1 MDLAK
6 EIVQL
11 SKEPNRP
18 SQLAL
23 VICARR
29 LFDFRNEDLDPYDT
43 MIVHAPIEEG
53 QLVFRIISSYPHYE
67 FKYNARSN
75 IDGAATCVYGFL
87 MRNSGDYI
95 RLVGYSQ
102 DVRNMVNNFDHP
114 ISEWNVKVDRSGEPE
129 ATMRTIQMVNQILK
143 TLLVM

>member
-6 EIVQL
+6 EIVHL
-11 SKEPNRP
+11 SKQPDKP
-18 SQLAL
+18 SQFAL
-23 VICARR
+23 IISARAR
-29 LFDFRNEDLDPYDT
+29 FDFRNEDLDPSET

-53 QLVFRIISSYPHYE
+53 QLVFHIISYCPYYV

-75 IDGAATCVYGFL
+75 LDGAAACVCGFL
-87 MRNSGDYI
+87 TKISGDYI

-102 DVRNMVNNFDHP
+102 DVRNLVSCLDPP
-114 ISEWNVKVDRSGEPE
+114 ISEWHVKVDQGGEPE
-129 ATMRTIQMVNQILK
+129 ATMRTIQMVKQILK